1 MICTAVPFAYFYSE
15 ASYVED
21 DDVPRSKKI
30 ASALKYTSVLVFVV
44 IVLLLVGLFLHTD
57 HIRDLIVPSS
67 TEKLLVH
74 QQVSPSWPARRL
86 LQMESLTETS
96 STLPALSSLKTVS
109 SSILAAVSS
118 GASSEVSSE
127 VSTVGIPR
135 QQDSVALAYE
145 YLEQILHS
153 NSS

>member
-109 SSILAAVSS
+109 SSILAVSS

>member
-44 IVLLLVGLFLHTD
+44 IALLLVGLFLHTD

-109 SSILAAVSS
+109 SSILAVSS